1 MKKKGMSLVEP
12 LITIA
17 VFLILLYCIYSLF
30 NFNLMWNKKKGEKMT
45 EIFWL
50 EAVKNE
56 LLYNSSKSELNL
68 ESGKV
73 IYINEI
79 HMDIKDIEQE
89 ENITKLFSHTKQGE
103 EYLEMTIENY
113 EIEKYLKINYK
124 MKGKEI
130 EKEGQWIKEI

>member
-30 NFNLMWNKKKGEKMT
+30 NFNLMWNKKKDEKMT

-79 HMDIKDIEQE
+79 HMDIRDIEQE

>member
-1 MKKKGMSLVEP
+1 MSLVEP

-17 VFLILLYCIYSLF
+17 VFLMLLYCIYSLF
-30 NFNLMWNKKKGEKMT
+30 NFNLMWNKKKDEKMT

-79 HMDIKDIEQE
+79 HMDIRDIEQE

>member
-17 VFLILLYCIYSLF
+17 VFLMLLYCIYSLF
-30 NFNLMWNKKKGEKMT
+30 NFNLMWNKKKDEKMT

-79 HMDIKDIEQE
+79 HMDIRDIEQE

>member
-1 MKKKGMSLVEP
+1 MKKKGMSLVEH

-17 VFLILLYCIYSLF
+17 VFLMLLYCIYSLF
-30 NFNLMWNKKKGEKMT
+30 NFNLMWNKKKDEKMT

-79 HMDIKDIEQE
+79 HMDIRDIEQE

>member
-30 NFNLMWNKKKGEKMT
+30 NFNLMWNKKKDEKMK

-79 HMDIKDIEQE
+79 HMDIRDIEQE

>member
-17 VFLILLYCIYSLF
+17 VFLVLLYCIYSLF
-30 NFNLMWNKKKGEKMT
+30 NFNLMWNKKKDEKMT

-79 HMDIKDIEQE
+79 HMDIRDIEQK

>member
-17 VFLILLYCIYSLF
+17 VFLVLLYCIYSLF
-30 NFNLMWNKKKGEKMT
+30 NFNIMWNRRKDDKMK

-56 LLYNSSKSELNL
+56 LLYNCSQRELNL
-68 ESGKV
+68 ESGKS
-73 IYINEI
+73 IYINEMY
-79 HMDIKDIEQE
+79 MDINHIEHE
-89 ENITKLFSHTKQGE
+89 EKIIELFSDTKQGE
-103 EYLEMTIENY
+103 EYLEISIENF

-124 MKGKEI
+124 MKGKAI

>member
-17 VFLILLYCIYSLF
+17 VFLVLLYCIYSLF
-30 NFNLMWNKKKGEKMT
+30 NFNLMWNKKKDEKMT

-79 HMDIKDIEQE
+79 HMDIRDIEQE

>member
-1 MKKKGMSLVEP
+1 
-12 LITIA
+12 
-17 VFLILLYCIYSLF
+17 
-30 NFNLMWNKKKGEKMT
+30 MWNKKKDEKMT

-79 HMDIKDIEQE
+79 HMDIRDIEQE